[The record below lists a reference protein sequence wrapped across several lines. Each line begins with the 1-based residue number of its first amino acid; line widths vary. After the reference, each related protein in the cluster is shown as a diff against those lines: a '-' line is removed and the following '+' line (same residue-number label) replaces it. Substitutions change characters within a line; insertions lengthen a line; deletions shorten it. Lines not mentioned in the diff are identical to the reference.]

1 MNRAAP
7 TSLKLS
13 AVALVALA
21 LHEGYT
27 NNAIQP
33 LPGDKWTYGF
43 GTTENVKKGDTITP
57 PKALERKL
65 NDITKFESALR
76 QCVVVPLHQY
86 EYDAYISLSYNI
98 GSNAF
103 CGSTLVALLNQEM
116 YNEACEQVLR
126 WDKFKGSAVRGLTI
140 RRQSEYKQCIGQ

>member
-21 LHEGYT
+21 LYEGYT

-57 PKALERKL
+57 PKALERKI